1 MSEESKRF
9 DDGIWRGGRKEQTG
23 LAGLEE
29 NTRKQKKI
37 KIDAVR
43 VKAAGTKR
51 KYRKEKRKH
60 LHCQV
65 GTPWAVQLGK
75 DVAAAKSAV
84 RGSRSSTLGV

>member
-9 DDGIWRGGRKEQTG
+9 DDKVWRGGRKEQTG
-23 LAGLEE
+23 LAGLEK
-29 NTRKQKKI
+29 NTRKQKL

-65 GTPWAVQLGK
+65 GTLWAVQLGK